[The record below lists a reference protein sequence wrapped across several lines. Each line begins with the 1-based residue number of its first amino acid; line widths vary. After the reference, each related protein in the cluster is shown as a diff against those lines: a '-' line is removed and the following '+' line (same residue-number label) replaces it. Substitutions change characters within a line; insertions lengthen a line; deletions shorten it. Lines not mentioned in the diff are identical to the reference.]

1 MGKAQNDPCIMN
13 IWVHDG
19 SKDMPV
25 QRKKY
30 REILA
35 ASLDEIM
42 EEKLDGVK
50 NCFEAKLFGIGLES
64 YTVGSHDFYTA
75 YCATRKQMYTL
86 DTGHYEQTENV
97 SDFVSTLLMYV
108 PELMLHVSRPVR
120 WDSDHVTIM
129 NDQTLDLFKELV
141 RCDALD
147 RAHVGL
153 DYFDASINRIGAYII
168 GSRATQ
174 KCILQALLEPK
185 AKLREYEDNGQY
197 FERLA
202 LMEEAKSM
210 PFGAVFDYF
219 NLKNNVP
226 VGEEY
231 IQCIQQYEKDVTQQ
245 EIIKSFP
252 TTMANSGSLK
262 STIAVSLT
270 NYLDA
275 GAIVAGASGL
285 TLWQNYLGLSEVHLG
300 WLNFISANCLGAA
313 IGAII
318 GGFLA
323 DKYGRK
329 FIFTYN
335 LLVYMT
341 GVLLI
346 MLSMNFPMLLA
357 GFLVTGV
364 SVGVG
369 VPASWTYISE
379 SSEVNN
385 RGRNICISQMSWG
398 VGPMM
403 ILLLGM
409 FFAPGGYF
417 FDFVEAVAYI
427 FSDAHLPCDKETVNV
442 FSSRIV
448 FFSLFVVAFIAW
460 NLQRQL
466 QESAEFTAQKA
477 DEKKNGLMDNIK
489 VLFQNKV
496 AVKTVCF
503 LAGIYLTWN
512 LVASVM
518 GFFQPHIYE
527 TAGGVS
533 NETANWMNFI
543 QWAIIVGITFVTSK
557 LIDKTS
563 HKAIYVFGLLVA
575 ISAWLIIVT
584 IGVNGPVGL
593 WSFAILWGIQG
604 GTSVQIFYALWGS
617 ELFPAKFRAGAQGLM
632 FFIVRGL
639 SAVWGLVFTVIYGE
653 NGEGFT
659 IAAWCMIILLAISLI
674 VGFIG
679 APNTRCR
686 ALEDITKERYGESY

>member
-1 MGKAQNDPCIMN
+1 
-13 IWVHDG
+13 
-19 SKDMPV
+19 
-25 QRKKY
+25 
-30 REILA
+30 
-35 ASLDEIM
+35 
-42 EEKLDGVK
+42 
-50 NCFEAKLFGIGLES
+50 
-64 YTVGSHDFYTA
+64 
-75 YCATRKQMYTL
+75 
-86 DTGHYEQTENV
+86 
-97 SDFVSTLLMYV
+97 
-108 PELMLHVSRPVR
+108 
-120 WDSDHVTIM
+120 
-129 NDQTLDLFKELV
+129 
-141 RCDALD
+141 
-147 RAHVGL
+147 
-153 DYFDASINRIGAYII
+153 
-168 GSRATQ
+168 
-174 KCILQALLEPK
+174 
-185 AKLREYEDNGQY
+185 
-197 FERLA
+197 
-202 LMEEAKSM
+202 
-210 PFGAVFDYF
+210 
-219 NLKNNVP
+219 
-226 VGEEY
+226 
-231 IQCIQQYEKDVTQQ
+231 
-245 EIIKSFP
+245 
-252 TTMANSGSLK
+252 MANSGSLK

-313 IGAII
+313 VGAII

-357 GFLVTGV
+357 GFLVTGI

-398 VGPMM
+398 IGPMM

-409 FFAPGGYF
+409 FFAPGGYLF
-417 FDFVEAVAYI
+417 GFVESV
-427 FSDAHLPCDKETVNV
+427 AHLFGGVDMSEQAVNA

-477 DEKKNGLMDNIK
+477 DEKKSGLMDNIK

-527 TAGGVS
+527 TAGGVT
-533 NETANWMNFI
+533 NEQANWMNFI

-563 HKAIYVFGLLVA
+563 HKAIYTFGLLVA

-639 SAVWGLVFTVIYGE
+639 SAVWGLVFTYIYGD
-653 NGEGFT
+653 NGEGF
-659 IAAWCMIILLAISLI
+659 IVAAYCMIALLVISLL

-679 APNTRCR
+679 APVTRGKT
-686 ALEDITKERYGESY
+686 LDQITKERYGDNY